1 METRGMRSMVKRER
15 YLERIRPFYESEL
28 IKVLIGIRRCGKS
41 VLLRQ
46 IIGEMKEKG
55 IRDEQIIYMNFEDF
69 KFSGIRTAQ
78 ALYDYVVERRVNEEK
93 HYLFFDEIQMV
104 DEFELVINSFRATWD
119 VSIFITGSN
128 GKLLSGELATYL
140 SGRYVSFKI
149 APFSFREYCQIRKL
163 EEPADEDLVEYLTW
177 GGMPQRFHLQN
188 EMEME
193 TMLRDLYN
201 SIVLRDIVQRT
212 GAKDVDLLNRIFE
225 YLTQT
230 PSQMFS
236 AKGIAKYFESV
247 NRKVGTE
254 TLYNYLDHMITS
266 LIVTKARRYDIRG
279 KQLLTTLDKYYLT
292 DLGLGKIHNSGFK
305 LEMGALLENVVF
317 NELSSRGYE
326 VFVGKL
332 PKGEIDFVAV
342 RGQEKEY
349 YQVAYYLYDQSVVE
363 REFGAFRKIEDN
375 YPKYVISMDK
385 MDFSQDGIIHKNA
398 VRFLM
403 ERGFQ

>member
-1 METRGMRSMVKRER
+1 MVKRER

-46 IIGEMKEKG
+46 IIGEIKEKG

>member
-1 METRGMRSMVKRER
+1 MVKRER

-93 HYLFFDEIQMV
+93 YYLFFDEIQMV

>member
-1 METRGMRSMVKRER
+1 MVRREC

-46 IIGEMKEKG
+46 IIEEIKEKG
-55 IRDEQIIYMNFEDF
+55 VRDEQILYMNFEDF
-69 KFSGIRTAQ
+69 KFSAVRTAQ

-93 HYLFFDEIQMV
+93 YYLFFDEIQMV

-149 APFSFREYCQIRKL
+149 APFSFVEYCRIREL

-236 AKGIAKYFESV
+236 AKGIARYFESV
-247 NRKVGTE
+247 NRKVATE

-292 DLGLGKIHNSGFK
+292 DLGLGRIHNSGFK

-317 NELSSRGYE
+317 NELSLRGYE

-349 YQVAYYLYDQSVVE
+349 YQVAYYLYDQEVVE

-385 MDFSQDGIIHKNA
+385 MDFSRDGIIHKNA
-398 VRFLM
+398 VKFLM
-403 ERGFQ
+403 ERNI

>member
-236 AKGIAKYFESV
+236 AKGLAKYFESV

>member
-1 METRGMRSMVKRER
+1 MGTRGMRSMVKRER